1 MRCLAVKFDCCDN
14 LLPSVH
20 TIFVITMQF
29 VKLNI
34 KQKYYIITLYI
45 YIHVHMLYMY
55 IGLVDLLSYE
65 THKTTN

>member
-1 MRCLAVKFDCCDN
+1 
-14 LLPSVH
+14 
-20 TIFVITMQF
+20 MQF

-34 KQKYYIITLYI
+34 KRKYYIITLYI